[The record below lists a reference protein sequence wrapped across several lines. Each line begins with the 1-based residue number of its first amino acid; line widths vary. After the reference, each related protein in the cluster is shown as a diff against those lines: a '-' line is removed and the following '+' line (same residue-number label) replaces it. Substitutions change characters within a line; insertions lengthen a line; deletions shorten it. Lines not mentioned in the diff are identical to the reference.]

1 MINANNYQVLIF
13 DCDGV
18 LIDSNQ
24 MKSDAFYNVIKPISI
39 SHAEDLREFNIK
51 NGGKSRYI
59 KFNYIIEK
67 IKKDLPE
74 KIVKINDLLDEYSNI
89 VKQGYV
95 LSDLSLICMNYEKKN
110 NAVWYIAS
118 GSDQAELRE
127 ILSEIGISDFF
138 EGIFGSPKDK
148 NEIIKDLS
156 ASFSEKILFFGDSQY
171 DYICA
176 KNNNIDF
183 IFINEWSE
191 LKNWKDYCKE
201 NGIKSFR
208 FLHEAFA

>member
-95 LSDLSLICMNYEKKN
+95 LSDLSPHLHELRKN
-110 NAVWYIAS
+110 NAVWYIAL
-118 GSDQAELRE
+118 DRIRL
-127 ILSEIGISDFF
+127 
-138 EGIFGSPKDK
+138 
-148 NEIIKDLS
+148 N
-156 ASFSEKILFFGDSQY
+156 
-171 DYICA
+171 
-176 KNNNIDF
+176 
-183 IFINEWSE
+183 
-191 LKNWKDYCKE
+191 
-201 NGIKSFR
+201 
-208 FLHEAFA
+208 